1 MDKVVGLREAA
12 DMTGVSYGCLYAA
25 ARSGEL
31 KSACRIGKRWVV
43 NATREWPMLFGQQED
58 ADASGLRGENESL
71 RAENEE
77 LRSKLRK
84 LRRAIEED

>member
-31 KSACRIGKRWVV
+31 KNACRIGKRWVV
-43 NATREWPMLFGQQED
+43 NATREWPGLFGQQED
-58 ADASGLRGENESL
+58 ADSGLRGENERL
-71 RAENEE
+71 MAENEE